1 MTNNIK
7 NKNNNKNKNM
17 KEFEILDFPKE
28 GKNFKLGKEKTI
40 KSAANSAFELIT
52 NSIEQDILKE
62 ENFLVFN
69 IKETNSNKEY
79 KFIGKKIKL
88 ENPVY
93 KTINGEEHIFE
104 YKNIIGEYKKA
115 LDNIIKN
122 NA

>member
-7 NKNNNKNKNM
+7 NKKNNNSAKV
-17 KEFEILDFPKE
+17 FEILDFPKE

-69 IKETNSNKEY
+69 IREINLNKEY
-79 KFIGKKIKL
+79 KFIGTKIKL

-104 YKNIIGEYKKA
+104 YKNIIGAYKKA
-115 LDNIIKN
+115 LDNIIN
-122 NA
+122 NNN